1 MQIMFLFKLVFQIV
15 ILTQG
20 LILLDALDNF
30 DGGIRMVTGVNGT
43 AGIWAT
49 YPQDFVSI
57 PTALGD
63 QVSLPPW
70 NTISTRAP

>member
-1 MQIMFLFKLVFQIV
+1 MNSNANHVSFQISV
-15 ILTQG
+15 LNCG
-20 LILLDALDNF
+20 LILLDALNNF

-63 QVSLPPW
+63 QVSL
-70 NTISTRAP
+70 TYLSVDLY

>member
-15 ILTQG
+15 IMTQG

-70 NTISTRAP
+70 HY